1 MARAA
6 VKLQFE
12 VSPQTSRIG
21 RGGRTLTPGVGEIMT
36 LGNSTLVQTLIALR
50 SRVAGYQPER
60 HYMRG
65 PGPKTLS
72 KLGEAFRDETEG
84 DVRERIPEQW
94 LTLMSSIAE
103 RERDR

>member
-21 RGGRTLTPGVGEIMT
+21 RGGSTLTPGVGEIMT
-36 LGNSTLVQTLIALR
+36 RGNSTLVQALLALR
-50 SRVAGYQPER
+50 VSGARYHPER

-72 KLGEAFRDETEG
+72 KLGEAFRDATEG

-94 LTLMSSIAE
+94 LALVESIAQ
-103 RERDR
+103 RERNR